1 MPVTLQPIVQR
12 RHLKRGDNQAARN
25 GKDFSEFIRAVS
37 AVD

>member
-1 MPVTLQPIVQR
+1 LDA
-12 RHLKRGDNQAARN
+12 LNEAARN